1 MDLPYHLQEHNIVS
15 VTLRDGF
22 LEVVRK
28 YPSNSSYGSGQPV
41 PDRVVKEI
49 YASAEQIVLDR
60 VVEGKHTPASWNKEK
75 IEFLDE

>member
-1 MDLPYHLQEHNIVS
+1 
-15 VTLRDGF
+15 
-22 LEVVRK
+22 
-28 YPSNSSYGSGQPV
+28 
-41 PDRVVKEI
+41 VVKEI